1 MKPLWDEHLVQKM
14 VDLQQLQSEE
24 EPNIEKMFTVQQLE
38 HLQMGGPG
46 AQTWEDVDTPIQHPP
61 IPNPDAPKRAPLG
74 LKRFA
79 KSPNKKFPKRKLEY
93 DDEDEV
99 RTTKRTKEQED
110 AKSSGVT
117 HVVELINHNFSK
129 QLCFLVQSYDKQ
141 TNEVI
146 LRETFGPKKIP
157 NYLSRVMK
165 ANPKK
170 CNEIASKMFN
180 LLSKYDF

>member
-1 MKPLWDEHLVQKM
+1 
-14 VDLQQLQSEE
+14 
-24 EPNIEKMFTVQQLE
+24 
-38 HLQMGGPG
+38 MGGPG
-46 AQTWEDVDTPIQHPP
+46 AQTWEATPSNPP
-61 IPNPDAPKRAPLG
+61 SLPKPDAPKRVPAG
-74 LKRFA
+74 LKRFE
-79 KSPNKKFPKRKLEY
+79 KSPSKKFPKRKLEFEG
-93 DDEDEV
+93 EDEV
-99 RTTKRTKEQED
+99 GAAKRSKDDGKKE
-110 AKSSGVT
+110 GVT

-129 QLCFLVQSYDKQ
+129 QVCFLVQTYDKQ
-141 TNEVI
+141 TNEVL